1 MKNAILNIL
10 LVTVVLMT
18 SCNKSNNNDK
28 SAQLKELKQQQ
39 SELKDRIAA
48 LELEIKNSDTT
59 TNSDRQGKLISV
71 TTISPDTFLHFIEI
85 HGRVEGDQDIMVSAE
100 TMGNV
105 IAVNVKAGDK
115 VVKGQIMARLDDR
128 IVRQGYDEVKS
139 QLDLANQVFQRQ
151 QNLWQQKIGSEI
163 QYLQAKTT
171 KEALEKRLA
180 GVQEQ
185 LSMSQIKSPITGTVD
200 QVLIKAGQALAPGI
214 PAIRVVNNQSLKVT
228 GEVAESYIAS
238 INTGNDVILNFPDIK
253 KDVKTKL
260 TYASKS
266 INRLNRTFN
275 VEVKL
280 SDPKSEFHPNMISV
294 IKIIDYK
301 NTSALIIPVSA
312 IQKSSEGE
320 FVFIAMKDGKN
331 YISKRKKIVSGLT
344 YDGMAEVK
352 EGLSVNDE
360 VITTGFQGLMDGDK
374 INRQLN

>member
-10 LVTVVLMT
+10 LVSVVLMA

-200 QVLIKAGQALAPGI
+200 QVLIKSGQALAPGI

-280 SDPKSEFHPNMISV
+280 SDPKGEFHPNMISV

>member
-1 MKNAILNIL
+1 MLFR
-10 LVTVVLMT
+10 
-18 SCNKSNNNDK
+18 S
-28 SAQLKELKQQQ
+28 
-39 SELKDRIAA
+39 
-48 LELEIKNSDTT
+48 
-59 TNSDRQGKLISV
+59 
-71 TTISPDTFLHFIEI
+71 
-85 HGRVEGDQDIMVSAE
+85 
-100 TMGNV
+100 
-105 IAVNVKAGDK
+105 
-115 VVKGQIMARLDDR
+115 
-128 IVRQGYDEVKS
+128 
-139 QLDLANQVFQRQ
+139 
-151 QNLWQQKIGSEI
+151 
-163 QYLQAKTT
+163 
-171 KEALEKRLA
+171 
-180 GVQEQ
+180 
-185 LSMSQIKSPITGTVD
+185 
-200 QVLIKAGQALAPGI
+200 I

-280 SDPKSEFHPNMISV
+280 SDPKNEFHPNMISV

>member
-1 MKNAILNIL
+1 MKNTLQHIL
-10 LVTVVLMT
+10 LLSALIIA
-18 SCNKSNNNDK
+18 SCNKSTNNDK
-28 SAQLKELKQQQ
+28 SAQLKELKLQQ

-48 LELEIKNSDTT
+48 LESEIKNSDSS
-59 TNSDRQGKLISV
+59 NISEGQGKLISI
-71 TTISPDTFLHFIEI
+71 TTMNPDTFLHFIEV
-85 HGRVEGDQDIMVSAE
+85 HGRVEGDQDVMVSAE

-105 IAVNVKAGDK
+105 IAVNVKAGDN
-115 VVKGQIMARLDDR
+115 VYKGQTMARLDDR
-128 IVRQGYDEVKS
+128 IIKQGYDEVKS

-163 QYLQAKTT
+163 QYLQAKTS

-185 LSMSQIKSPITGTVD
+185 LSMSLIKAPINGIVD

-228 GEVAESYIAS
+228 GEVAESYITS

-253 KDVKTKL
+253 KEVKTKL
-260 TYASKS
+260 SYASKS

-275 VEVKL
+275 IEVKL
-280 SDPKSEFHPNMISV
+280 LDTKGECRPNMISV

-301 NTSALIIPVSA
+301 NTNALIIPVSA
-312 IQKSSEGE
+312 ILKSSEGE
-320 FVFIAMKDGKN
+320 FVYIAVKKGKN
-331 YISKRKKIVSGLT
+331 DVAKRKKIVSGMT

-352 EGLSVNDE
+352 DGLNIDDK
-360 VITTGFQGLMDGDK
+360 VITTGFQGLMDGDI
-374 INRQLN
+374 INIESN

>member
-1 MKNAILNIL
+1 
-10 LVTVVLMT
+10 
-18 SCNKSNNNDK
+18 
-28 SAQLKELKQQQ
+28 
-39 SELKDRIAA
+39 
-48 LELEIKNSDTT
+48 
-59 TNSDRQGKLISV
+59 
-71 TTISPDTFLHFIEI
+71 
-85 HGRVEGDQDIMVSAE
+85 
-100 TMGNV
+100 
-105 IAVNVKAGDK
+105 
-115 VVKGQIMARLDDR
+115 
-128 IVRQGYDEVKS
+128 
-139 QLDLANQVFQRQ
+139 
-151 QNLWQQKIGSEI
+151 
-163 QYLQAKTT
+163 
-171 KEALEKRLA
+171 
-180 GVQEQ
+180 
-185 LSMSQIKSPITGTVD
+185 MSQIKSPITGTVD